1 MFRRL
6 EKSTPRDNRDKFVR
20 HDRDERMRLISFRAD
35 KPSRHLHRPL
45 QISSWISSLSLSL
58 LFFFDPSSN
67 LSERQFA
74 RARALLG
81 PFLVMLAAR
90 IDSSFERIDISQPGT
105 DDNSRKLPQWG
116 TERVSLP
123 SPRRNYK
130 RDSARQRSS
139 SDGETT
145 SRRRKQDAIRP
156 PRLLSRRES
165 IVSRDSFLLFR
176 LHLRNRWRRNAR
188 RTARRTTGFVQC
200 AAICSFH
207 TRSRHPSPR
216 HPPAWP
222 MRRLAEK
229 LRNALLI
236 YDLIPAI

>member
-1 MFRRL
+1 MIEMNGRDLSVFEPINCRIVGRSRSHPRSQVYL
-6 EKSTPRDNRDKFVR
+6 FLFFSSLIHLPIYRRDN
-20 HDRDERMRLISFRAD
+20 S
-35 KPSRHLHRPL
+35 
-45 QISSWISSLSLSL
+45 
-58 LFFFDPSSN
+58 
-67 LSERQFA
+67 
-74 RARALLG
+74 RARAAWS
-81 PFLVMLAAR
+81 FSVMLAAR
-90 IDSSFERIDISQPGT
+90 IDGSFERIDISQPGT
-105 DDNSRKLPQWG
+105 DDNSRKLPRWG
-116 TERVSLP
+116 TERVSLR

-139 SDGETT
+139 DGETT
-145 SRRRKQDAIRP
+145 SRRRKDAIRP

-176 LHLRNRWRRNAR
+176 LHLRNRWRRN
-188 RTARRTTGFVQC
+188 ARRTTGFVQC

-236 YDLIPAI
+236 YDLIPAIISVRDST